1 MLEKF
6 ENKTIV
12 VILDLCL
19 SKTRAGKYHDYRNVT
34 VSRSFVFEM
43 FSVLAENQS
52 RRFSVSSGLKSVFE
66 ELHFRDG
73 LVSVDGSWSNRRNK
87 DAFSNSSG
95 VNIVWTCLESE

>member
-1 MLEKF
+1 M
-6 ENKTIV
+6 

-66 ELHFRDG
+66 KLHFRDG
-73 LVSVDGSWSNRRNK
+73 LVSVDDRSNRRNK